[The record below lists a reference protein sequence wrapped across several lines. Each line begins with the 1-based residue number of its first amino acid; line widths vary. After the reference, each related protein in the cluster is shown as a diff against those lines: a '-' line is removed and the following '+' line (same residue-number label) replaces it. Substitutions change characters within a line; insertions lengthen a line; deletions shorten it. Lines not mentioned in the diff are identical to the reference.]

1 MVKNLSLSINASS
14 RMNQEYLFIYTI
26 IGKIGYY
33 EELVS
38 FPIGI
43 IGYLISIFIFTRP
56 SLNQKS
62 NTGFLFMILCIINLI
77 KIIDQI
83 RVRIQNCFIRV
94 DSANNSIIL
103 IEQSTPIIVS
113 FIFKV
118 IDQSLPWTQA
128 LISFDRLIAVFYPV
142 KGIRIMNKKW
152 VLFSIILGLLVFII
166 TTNSVYFL
174 NITATASRNN
184 TNSIK
189 ITVSNEKLPN
199 IIHGYIEVLMSV
211 FIPYMVILLLDIVV
225 IVRLRRSKVKIGSR
239 QTVNN
244 RSRSFRFMVNTILI
258 DLIYLIFILP
268 NLILEV
274 LYFIKFDRYSKLFV
288 VFAVLAQLKIYC
300 RLFFVLFFIFN
311 RIFRHEFIAIF
322 KRNSF
327 FRHINVTLS
336 RYYINA
342 TISRHL

>member
-1 MVKNLSLSINASS
+1 MVKNLSFSINSS
-14 RMNQEYLFIYTI
+14 RVNQEYLFIYTI

-83 RVRIQNCFIRV
+83 RVRIQNCFIKV
-94 DSANNSIIL
+94 DSANNSFIV

-118 IDQSLPWTQA
+118 IYQSLPWTQA
-128 LISFDRLIAVFYPV
+128 LISFDRLIAVFSPV
-142 KGIRIMNKKW
+142 KGARLMNKKW
-152 VLFSIILGLLVFII
+152 ILFSIILGLLVFI
-166 TTNSVYFL
+166 TSANSVYFL
-174 NITATASRNN
+174 NITAPSRNN
-184 TNSIK
+184 TSIK
-189 ITVSNEKLPN
+189 ITVSNEKQPN
-199 IIHGYIEVLMSV
+199 MIHGYIEILMSV
-211 FIPYMVILLLDIVV
+211 FIPYMIILLLDIMV
-225 IVRLRRSKVKIGSR
+225 IVRLRRSRVKIGSR
-239 QTVNN
+239 QTANN

-268 NLILEV
+268 NLILDV
-274 LYFIKFDRYSKLFV
+274 LYFIKYDRYSKLFV
-288 VFAVLAQLKIYC
+288 VFAVFAQLKIYC
-300 RLFFVLFFIFN
+300 KLFFVLFFIFN
-311 RIFRHEFIAIF
+311 RIFRQEFISIF
-322 KRNSF
+322 KSNRF
-327 FRHINVTLS
+327 FRHINFTLS
-336 RYYINA
+336 RYYFNA